1 MSNTPSRVLIV
12 EDEAT
17 IASMYRF
24 KLEREGF
31 IVQCA
36 YNGEE
41 GLSSAQLFNPQLIL
55 LDLKMPNLTG
65 DKMLE
70 QLRAQDWG
78 KNMRVIILT
87 NISRDEAPSNLQ
99 FLNVDRYIVKAHY
112 TPAQVVDVVVD
123 VLKSNSDPKWLC

>member
-123 VLKSNSDPKWLC
+123 VLKSNSDPK